1 MVKAFI
7 WWQQCSNSYI
17 FNMQDEPVGVDT
29 DDSED
34 DSSIP
39 LEVYLK
45 KGEQVT
51 INNYDY
57 KFTLPMDGKIL
68 RSF

>member
-1 MVKAFI
+1 
-7 WWQQCSNSYI
+7 
-17 FNMQDEPVGVDT
+17 MQDEPVGVDT